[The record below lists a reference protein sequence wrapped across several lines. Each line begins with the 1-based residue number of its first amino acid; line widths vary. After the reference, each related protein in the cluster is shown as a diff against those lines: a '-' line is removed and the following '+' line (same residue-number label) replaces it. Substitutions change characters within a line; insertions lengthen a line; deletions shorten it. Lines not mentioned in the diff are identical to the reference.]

1 MDCYGELS
9 DNEILESI
17 KETTPIEDEDIED
30 EGDNEEDNVPFIIP
44 STKEALEAL
53 NVLQKYCMHHE
64 IDIIPETIEYHILKG
79 SIKAFK
85 QISITEYFS

>member
-9 DNEILESI
+9 DSEILESI

-30 EGDNEEDNVPFIIP
+30 EGDNEEDNVPFKIP

-64 IDIIPETIEYHILKG
+64 IDIIPETIEDHILKG

-85 QISITEYFS
+85 QTSITEYFS